1 MGENL
6 NSASEPMDSNQQYNF
21 MLSKNYKSILII
33 RLSAIGDFV
42 FTSPFVQALRHKYPD
57 AKISWL
63 CEPAIKP
70 LLEAEPAIDQ
80 VITWPKQEWRGYI
93 RQGQFIRLF
102 RAWRKLRADLRALD
116 ADLAIDLQGLL
127 KSGIWAWQSNAK
139 QRIGL
144 GSREGSQYLMTKVFA
159 KGGEPRLIS
168 SEYRYL
174 AEQMGLSSEHVGLKL
189 SIDDKSHQKAEEII
203 ASSGL
208 GKNIAAVLPFTTR
221 PQKHWFEVSWRE
233 LIADLHSSGYEVVML
248 GGPADKAAA
257 EKIADNLPELRNL
270 VGATSLLTAAAIIS
284 RASIVIGVDTGLTHM
299 GHALQRP
306 TISIFGSTRPYLD
319 PSNPYGK
326 VLYHKLW
333 CSPCRRRPLCAN
345 EFSCM
350 QLISVEE
357 VMATVQQLQ
366 DRVES
371 S

>member
-1 MGENL
+1 M
-6 NSASEPMDSNQQYNF
+6 
-21 MLSKNYKSILII
+21 KSILII

-42 FTSPFVQALRHKYPD
+42 FTSPFVQALRRKYPD
-57 AKISWL
+57 AKITWL

-70 LLEAEPAIDQ
+70 LLDAEPAIDQ

-102 RAWRKLRADLRALD
+102 RAWRRLRADLRALD

-127 KSGIWAWQSNAK
+127 KSGIWAWQSNAR

-144 GSREGSQYLMTKVFA
+144 GSREGSQYLMTQVFA
-159 KGGEPRLIS
+159 KGGEASLIS

-174 AEQMGLSSEHVGLKL
+174 AEQMGLSSEQLDLHL
-189 SIDDKSHQKAEEII
+189 SIDDKSHQQAEEII
-203 ASSGL
+203 VSNEL
-208 GKNIAAVLPFTTR
+208 KKDIAVILPFTTR
-221 PQKHWFEVSWRE
+221 PQKHWFEHSWRE
-233 LIADLHSSGYEVVML
+233 LVSHLQSKGYDVVML

-270 VGATSLLTAAAIIS
+270 VGVTSLLTAAAIIS

-306 TISIFGSTRPYLD
+306 TISIFGSTSPYLD
-319 PSNPYGK
+319 PSNPNGK

-333 CSPCRRRPLCAN
+333 CSPCRRRPQCNN

-350 QLISVEE
+350 QLITVPE
-357 VMATVQQLQ
+357 VMATVKQISPGS
-366 DRVES
+366 V
-371 S
+371 